1 MCMCV
6 IHVLCVRA
14 GTLTA
19 VVCFAGMAMFWAVD
33 RATHPEPPVVLWRM
47 LIEFIGFFIYLTT
60 VLDHL
65 NRSICATIE
74 STDRSGI
81 AKKAPGDEK
90 QESDPANDPAADE
103 ATGGG
108 KKKDL

>member
-33 RATHPEPPVVLWRM
+33 RATHPEPPAVLWRM

-65 NRSICATIE
+65 NRSICATI
-74 STDRSGI
+74 D
-81 AKKAPGDEK
+81 APGDEK